1 MATHNIDELIQLISD
16 HYVQKRFYEA
26 MEEVSRRCRCE
37 EPIKLVRSRSRL
49 EWKKE
54 LGDMYYRTLHANAK
68 LAELDPWHLPSHF
81 VMRKNSWSLST
92 LSGYW
97 KEKEDEFIAIRSE
110 GEEGSSST
118 RSPSYQGVRRT
129 LEFYLK
135 DGTKTNWLIHE
146 YQQLDDHDKG
156 SRPALFLRE
165 DVVARKVF
173 QKQTN
178 RVPSRFMEID
188 RLLDL
193 FRPKQS
199 MFDRQQDLLGSNS
212 KHDWFASLMH
222 NLHMSRRREMTPQI
236 QKKLSCEFR
245 ELFMENLQGCEARS
259 VPGERTTAP
268 AANRGKSEVWQHF
281 TKIYTKDPNVV
292 YAACHCCDRVLN
304 AHPRNGTSHLR
315 RHTEKC
321 SGNNNPS
328 TSADREI
335 LRHLRATLDLYKQ
348 ENMEGRVE
356 PPELNTGLA
365 QLDPWDLLQSTPC
378 YITSSLSRETHHGR
392 WKEIDKELTAIHID
406 QLPEPRYVGLKR
418 TLEFHHQDGNKMDW
432 IMLEYHQVDE
442 YKPPNL
448 LLNGGLVFRKVF
460 QNYKDAVSYAFRE
473 LERMWDG
480 DDKEDCYN
488 GEHDE
493 EVNTCMNSLLRDCL
507 LGEDDQGD
515 KSRPRKRKRTG
526 GPDGKSEVWMHF
538 TKVYTA
544 DPDRVYAVCHC
555 CDMRYNGHS
564 KIGTSHLRRHNEKCS
579 SKHHEREAEVWPFVL
594 IFEII
599 KEQGSGACAEA
610 GNKEMA

>member
-1 MATHNIDELIQLISD
+1 MATHDDATTTRLIDEAIE
-16 HYVQKRFYEA
+16 KE
-26 MEEVSRRCRCE
+26 CCCE
-37 EPIKLVRSRSRL
+37 KGQQSIKDVTKELPSRSRP
-49 EWKKE
+49 EWNRLRE
-54 LGDMYYRTLHANAK
+54 DPYYRTLQVNAN
-68 LAELDPWHLPSHF
+68 LAELDPWNLPSHF
-81 VMRKNSWSLST
+81 FMRKDSSSLAT
-92 LSGYW
+92 HSGYW
-97 KEKEDEFIAIRSE
+97 KEKEDEFTAIRSE
-110 GEEGSSST
+110 DQGSSPSC
-118 RSPSYQGVRRT
+118 SPSYLGVKRT

-135 DGTKTNWLIHE
+135 DGTKTDWLIHE
-146 YQQLDDHDKG
+146 YQQLDDYDKS
-156 SRPALFLRE
+156 SRPALFLRA
-165 DVVARKVF
+165 DVVVRKVF
-173 QKQTN
+173 KKQTN
-178 RVPSRFMEID
+178 LPFEKEKTDRVSSRVREID
-188 RLLDL
+188 RLMNSYGYNPHRYYKPDVYC
-193 FRPKQS
+193 F
-199 MFDRQQDLLGSNS
+199 GSGG
-212 KHDWFASLMH
+212 F
-222 NLHMSRRREMTPQI
+222 SRMMTPPIPLQM
-236 QKKLSCEFR
+236 KLSREFR
-245 ELFMENLQGCEARS
+245 KLFMENQQRSDARS
-259 VPGERTTAP
+259 VSGERSTAP
-268 AANRGKSEVWQHF
+268 AAPSGKSEVWQHF
-281 TKIYTKDPNVV
+281 TKIYTKDPDVV

-304 AHPRNGTSHLR
+304 AHPKNGTSHLR
-315 RHTEKC
+315 RHTKKC
-321 SGNNNPS
+321 SSSNNPS

-335 LRHLRATLDLYKQ
+335 LRDLRATLDLYKL
-348 ENMEGRVE
+348 EKMEVE
-356 PPELNTGLA
+356 PQEHNTVLA

-378 YITSSLSRETHHGR
+378 YITSSLSRETHHGQ
-392 WKEIDKELTAIHID
+392 WKEIDKELTAIRID

-480 DDKEDCYN
+480 DDSYN

-555 CDMRYNGHS
+555 CDMGYNGHS
-564 KIGTSHLRRHNEKCS
+564 KNGTSH
-579 SKHHEREAEVWPFVL
+579 HEGEAEVWPFVL

-599 KEQGSGACAEA
+599 KEQESGACAEA
-610 GNKEMA
+610 GNKEMTY

>member
-1 MATHNIDELIQLISD
+1 MATHDAAAMARLID
-16 HYVQKRFYEA
+16 EA
-26 MEEVSRRCRCE
+26 MEECRCE
-37 EPIKLVRSRSRL
+37 KGRSIKDVIKEVRSRSRL
-49 EWKKE
+49 EWKRAR
-54 LGDMYYRTLHANAK
+54 GDPYYRTLQVNAN

-81 VMRKNSWSLST
+81 FMRKNSSSLST

-97 KEKEDEFIAIRSE
+97 KEKEDEFTAIRSE
-110 GEEGSSST
+110 SEGSSPS
-118 RSPSYQGVRRT
+118 RSPSYLGVRRT

-146 YQQLDDHDKG
+146 YQQLDNHSKG
-156 SRPALFLRE
+156 SRTALFLRE
-165 DVVARKVF
+165 DKVVRKVF

-178 RVPSRFMEID
+178 LPFKKKQTDQIPSRLRQID
-188 RLLDL
+188 RLLNL
-193 FRPKQS
+193 YA
-199 MFDRQQDLLGSNS
+199 S
-212 KHDWFASLMH
+212 KHESFHSWLCSVHYL
-222 NLHMSRRREMTPQI
+222 TPFKSQI
-236 QKKLSCEFR
+236 KKQLSCEFR
-245 ELFMENLQGCEARS
+245 KLFMENLQRSEARS
-259 VPGERTTAP
+259 VSGESSTSP
-268 AANRGKSEVWQHF
+268 AAPSGKSEVWQHF
-281 TKIYTKDPNVV
+281 TKIYTKDPDVV

-304 AHPRNGTSHLR
+304 AHPKNGTSHLR

-335 LRHLRATLDLYKQ
+335 LRDLRATLDLYKL
-348 ENMEGRVE
+348 EKMEGRVE
-356 PPELNTGLA
+356 PQEHNTVLA

-378 YITSSLSRETHHGR
+378 YITSSLSRETHHGQ
-392 WKEIDKELTAIHID
+392 WKEIDKVLTAIRID
-406 QLPEPRYVGLKR
+406 QLPAPRYVGLKR

-460 QNYKDAVSYAFRE
+460 QNYTDAVSYACRE

-488 GEHDE
+488 GEHEE
-493 EVNTCMNSLLRDCL
+493 EVNTCMNSLLRECL
-507 LGEDDQGD
+507 LGEGDQGD
-515 KSRPRKRKRTG
+515 KSRPGKRKRTG

-555 CDMRYNGHS
+555 CDMGYNGHS
-564 KIGTSHLRRHNEKCS
+564 KNGTSHLRRHNEKCS

-599 KEQGSGACAEA
+599 KEQGSGSCAEA